1 MKDYEVDQLFNAG
14 LVGGVYRPEISMA
27 ITSLFLTIS
36 NVILVALGAILM
48 FRIKEII
55 PVEKNELWTDLK
67 MARTMKFYG
76 TGNKDNGG
84 AGERALAVEGE
95 GADGS
100 HSQNEKQHHTTQSDL
115 RSLSDEIDRLLK
127 RIDDVREIISPKE
140 KQQHLHPLLE
150 IREVSTNDENV

>member
-1 MKDYEVDQLFNAG
+1 MGGDYHPKL
-14 LVGGVYRPEISMA
+14 SMA

-55 PVEKNELWTDLK
+55 PVKKNELWTDLK
-67 MARTMKFYG
+67 MARTMKYHG
-76 TGNKDNGG
+76 TDNEDNGG
-84 AGERALAVEGE
+84 AGKRALTAEGE

-100 HSQNEKQHHTTQSDL
+100 HYQNEKQHHLTQSDL

-140 KQQHLHPLLE
+140 KQQHLHHSLE
-150 IREVSTNDENV
+150 IREVFTAK

>member
-1 MKDYEVDQLFNAG
+1 MEDSLVHQLFNAG
-14 LVGGVYRPEISMA
+14 LVGGDYHPKLSMA